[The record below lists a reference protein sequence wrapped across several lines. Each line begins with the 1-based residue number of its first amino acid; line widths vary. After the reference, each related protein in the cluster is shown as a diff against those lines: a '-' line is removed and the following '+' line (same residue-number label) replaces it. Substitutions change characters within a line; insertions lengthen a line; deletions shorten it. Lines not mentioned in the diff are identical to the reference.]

1 MRMKRFLL
9 SVLMVMLTVYVA
21 DAQNKKKKVEVNLC
35 TPGHYLVFDVG
46 GGLHTLAYN
55 VDGYGSKI
63 PGAGLMFR
71 GGYRY
76 FFTENWGVGTELNF
90 KTFQTGFKAKYKQ
103 IIDNAVDEE
112 GEKFEHRTYFNNLKE
127 KQSQMV
133 LSLPIAVYF
142 QQRID
147 RKWKVG
153 GGLGGIVQMELT
165 NKFKTKSGDLET
177 RGYYDRFNVE
187 LFGMEPHHFFAKSD
201 FSGST
206 KKHTSIGALLEG
218 NALYYLSERL
228 SLHLGVYMTFAFG
241 YKNDNDSQYLF
252 DPDCV
257 QGGSYQD
264 KYNGALES
272 RVVDRAIPI
281 AIGGMAGIRYQIG
294 KIKKKIEPEKP
305 IDKPV
310 DVPDTN
316 VVVDVPV
323 KDTVPEVVVT
333 DIPEQPVVEESP
345 KDSIPVV
352 VDIPKQDTIP
362 AVVVTEPEQP
372 KEDVQV
378 VVKRYT
384 RVNVNFGLN
393 ESFIKSRPDLARMLD
408 EIAEVMNS
416 YPNTKLNV
424 TGHTCN
430 IGSLEQNMKLG
441 QRRAEAFKAELV
453 KRGVDGSR
461 ISCDSKAYL
470 EPLFPNTTEANRE
483 KNRRVEFTMTE

>member
-1 MRMKRFLL
+1 MKRFLL
-9 SVLMVMLTVYVA
+9 SVLMVMLAVYVA
-21 DAQNKKKKVEVNLC
+21 DAQNKKNQEEVNIC
-35 TPGHYLVFDVG
+35 TAGHYLVFDVG

-55 VDGYGSKI
+55 VDGYGSKNL
-63 PGAGLMFR
+63 GAGLMVR

-90 KTFQTGFKAKYKQ
+90 KTFQTTFNANYKQ
-103 IIDNAVDEE
+103 TITDAVDEE
-112 GEKFEHRTYFNNLKE
+112 GEQYEHRTSFNSLKE
-127 KQSQMV
+127 KQTQTV
-133 LSLPIAVYF
+133 LSLPLAVYF
-142 QQRID
+142 QQRVN
-147 RKWKVG
+147 KSWKVG
-153 GGLGGIVQMELT
+153 GGIGAIAQMELT
-165 NKFKTKSGDLET
+165 NKYKTKSGDLET

-187 LFGMEPHHFFAKSD
+187 LFGMEPHHFFTKSD
-201 FSGST
+201 FSGDNEKRT
-206 KKHTSIGALLEG
+206 TMGALLEG
-218 NALYYLSERL
+218 NALYRITERL
-228 SLHLGVYMTFAFG
+228 SLDLGIYLTFGFG
-241 YKNDNDSQYLF
+241 YKNDDDTQLLF
-252 DPDCV
+252 DPDCKD
-257 QGGSYQD
+257 GGNYND
-264 KYNGALES
+264 KYNGALGS
-272 RVVDRAIPI
+272 LVVDRALPI
-281 AIGGMAGIRYQIG
+281 AIGGMAGIRYQFG
-294 KIKKKIEPEKP
+294 KIKKKVVPEKP
-305 IDKPV
+305 IEKPV

-333 DIPEQPVVEESP
+333 DIPEQPVVPE
-345 KDSIPVV
+345 V
-352 VDIPKQDTIP
+352 VDVPKKDTVP
-362 AVVVTEPEQP
+362 AVVVTEPE
-372 KEDVQV
+372 KKNEDVQV

-408 EIAEVMNS
+408 EIAEVMKD
-416 YPNTKLNV
+416 YPNTKLSV

-461 ISCDSKAYL
+461 ITCDSKAYL